1 MTELPREGR
10 DIDPAFIIQSSQ
22 KDEEDKSAWALVP
35 QQSEASVNRYVRQNR
50 QDNVSVV
57 VVTST
62 LTSYTLVFSSNW
74 RVVTNLAAETVLSC
88 LPNGFRICP

>member
-1 MTELPREGR
+1 MKELPREGR

-22 KDEEDKSAWALVP
+22 KDEEEISALAFVP

-62 LTSYTLVFSSNW
+62 ITSYTLTYSSNW
-74 RVVTNLAAETVLSC
+74 RVVTNLAAEEALSC
-88 LPNGFRICP
+88 LPAGFRICP